1 MTVEFCDT
9 NVFVY
14 AYDTTAGTKRPAA
27 KRLLERLWESGE
39 GAVSVQVL
47 QELYVT
53 LTRKSAPPLAPAD
66 ARAVV
71 EDLATWRVVEPSR
84 RDVSEAID
92 GAQRWRT
99 SFWDAMI
106 LTAAIKAGAAVVWSE
121 DLNDGQSYDGTTVRN
136 PFRPD

>member
-1 MTVEFCDT
+1 MGAEFCDP

-14 AYDTTAGTKRPAA
+14 AYDTIAGPKCPAA
-27 KRLLERLWESGE
+27 KRLLERLWDSGD
-39 GAVSVQVL
+39 GVVSVQVL

-53 LTRKSAPPLAPAD
+53 LTRKAAPPLAPAD

-71 EDLATWRVVEPSR
+71 QDLATWRVVEPSR
-84 RDVSEAID
+84 RDVLEAID

-136 PFRPD
+136 PFRPE